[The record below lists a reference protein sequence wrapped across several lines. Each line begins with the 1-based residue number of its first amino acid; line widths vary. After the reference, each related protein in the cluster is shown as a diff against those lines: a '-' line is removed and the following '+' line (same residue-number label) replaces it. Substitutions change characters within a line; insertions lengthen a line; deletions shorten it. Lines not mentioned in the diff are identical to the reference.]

1 MYMKTKLKKKKKI
14 SISLKSTGLESRY
27 STHTP
32 YETNSEL
39 KVTLENRCHSGVTVL
54 YTNTMLPPKPPPP
67 KKGGK

>member
-1 MYMKTKLKKKKKI
+1 MYMKTKLKKKKK
-14 SISLKSTGLESRY
+14 SPFPSNPQALNLGTA
-27 STHTP
+27 HTP